1 MAVVSATDEAQQD
14 YVSLSALLGPVAPSG
29 LERARLRLAVTD
41 RERLIGGF
49 QKAFAAGK
57 RLLAHLIAEEL
68 VTRGVPP
75 CCWYEILDWKHASLS
90 QRYDLFVCDLLWLR
104 RWHRRHV
111 QKIRYIRYRVL
122 LTGIDTAFYREVDY
136 AFWAGR
142 RPAWQLIKSLSL
154 TVSQQW
160 ECAWL
165 RSTPVQKKSA
175 SIDADSAHVLGLL
188 RADLGAVRRTAAYG
202 EAEAEATLRRRHA
215 IWRCWRIEG
224 SASPTAIAA
233 RYEQLTGETI
243 SRQLVANHL
252 VKIQSSLKRKEM
264 KTR

>member
-1 MAVVSATDEAQQD
+1 MAVVCATDEAQQD
-14 YVSLSALLGPVAPSG
+14 FVRLPALLAPVAPSG
-29 LERARLRLAVTD
+29 LERARLRFASTD
-41 RERLIGGF
+41 RDRLIGGF
-49 QKAFAAGK
+49 QKAFATGK

-68 VTRGVPP
+68 VTRGIPP
-75 CCWYEILDWKHASLS
+75 CCWYETLDWTDASLS
-90 QRYDLFVCDLLWLR
+90 QRYDLFVADLLWLR

-111 QKIRYIRYRVL
+111 RQVRYIRYRLL
-122 LTGIDTAFYREVDY
+122 LTGIDTAFYREADY

-165 RSTPVQKKSA
+165 RSSPVQKRSA
-175 SIDADSAHVLGLL
+175 SIDADSARVLGLL
-188 RADLGAVRRTAAYG
+188 RADLSTVRRTAAYG
-202 EAEAEATLRRRHA
+202 EAEAEATARRRHA

-224 SASPTAIAA
+224 TASPTAIAA
-233 RYEQLTGETI
+233 RYEQLTGEVI

-252 VKIQSSLKRKEM
+252 VRIRSSLKQKEM

>member
-1 MAVVSATDEAQQD
+1 MAAGSANNEQQQD
-14 YVSLSALLGPVAPSG
+14 FTPLAALLRPVAPDE
-29 LERARLRLAVTD
+29 LDRARQRLKVAS
-41 RERLIGGF
+41 REQLIIGF
-49 QKAFAAGK
+49 RNAFTKGK
-57 RLLAHLIAEEL
+57 RVLAYLIAEQLVEL
-68 VTRGVPP
+68 YVPP
-75 CCWYEILDWKHASLS
+75 CFWHEQLEWDGASLNE
-90 QRYDLFVCDLLWLR
+90 RYDLYVADLLWLR
-104 RWHRRHV
+104 RWHRRHA
-111 QKIRYIRYRVL
+111 QQLRYIRYRLL
-122 LTGIDTAFYREVDY
+122 LTGFDTAFYREADY

-175 SIDADSAHVLGLL
+175 SIDADSARVLDLL
-188 RADLGAVRRTAAYG
+188 RADLGAARRTAAYG

-224 SASPTAIAA
+224 SGSPTAIAA
-233 RYEQLTGETI
+233 RYEQLTGEPI

-252 VKIQSSLKRKEM
+252 VKIRSSLKQKEM

>member
-1 MAVVSATDEAQQD
+1 MTVVSANDEAQQD
-14 YVSLSALLGPVAPSG
+14 FVRLSALLGSVAPSG
-29 LERARLRLAVTD
+29 LERARQRFAATD

-49 QKAFAAGK
+49 GKAFATGR

-68 VTRGVPP
+68 VLRGVPP
-75 CCWYEILDWKHASLS
+75 CYWHDTLNWKKASLS
-90 QRYDLFVCDLLWLR
+90 QSYDLFVGDLLWLR
-104 RWHRRHV
+104 RWHRLHV
-111 QKIRYIRYRVL
+111 QQIRYARYRLL
-122 LTGIDTAFYREVDY
+122 LTGFDNVFYREIDY

-154 TVSQQW
+154 TMSQQW

-175 SIDADSAHVLGLL
+175 SIDADSAGVLELL
-188 RADLGAVRRTAAYG
+188 QADLGGVRRTAAYG
-202 EAEAEATLRRRHA
+202 EAEVEATLRRRYA

-224 SASPTAIAA
+224 CTSPTAIAA
-233 RYEQLTGETI
+233 HYEQLTGEAI

-252 VKIQSSLKRKEM
+252 VKIRSSLKQKEM